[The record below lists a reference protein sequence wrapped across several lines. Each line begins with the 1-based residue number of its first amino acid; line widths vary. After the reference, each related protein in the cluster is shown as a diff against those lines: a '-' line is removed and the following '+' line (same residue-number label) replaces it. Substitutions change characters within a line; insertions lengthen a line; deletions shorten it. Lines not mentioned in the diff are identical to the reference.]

1 MSYTWDSS
9 FEIDPENTDD
19 ASLGAQEIRTAKTET
34 RKRLENLIDNWSDDP
49 DGGSYALDL
58 VDDVVLAEH
67 INGVT
72 GTGALELSQIT
83 GDLDDISDGSNY
95 GKVALSSLSGAGTID
110 VIDDDTTFSSVVT
123 GYDDVPLI
131 GTSNSGFGSVGTM
144 QGSSFTVSA
153 WSGGVYIPA
162 RLPNGATVT
171 QLDVYT
177 ASVTATDLT
186 AYLVRSAYTGT
197 SLETLA
203 SVAITTGETSANS
216 DTISNATID
225 KSTYSY
231 HVRVIANTPAN
242 ATATFEG
249 IKITYTI
256 PGPYAI

>member
-19 ASLGAQEIRTAKTET
+19 ASLGAQEIRTVKTET

-177 ASVTATDLT
+177 
-186 AYLVRSAYTGT
+186 GT

-203 SVAITTGETSANS
+203 SVAITTGETSNS
-216 DTISNATID
+216 DTSISNATID